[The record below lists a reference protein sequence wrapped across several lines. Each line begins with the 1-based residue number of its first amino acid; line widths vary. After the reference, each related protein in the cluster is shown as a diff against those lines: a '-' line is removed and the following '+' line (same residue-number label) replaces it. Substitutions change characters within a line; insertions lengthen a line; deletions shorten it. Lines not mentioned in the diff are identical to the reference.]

1 MTKPNPK
8 NFKPFVDPDGGEWI
22 QVTGASKYAG
32 VTWRPINIEMKD
44 DDGTLA
50 YEIEQLT
57 GEGTESVIQDSKFQE
72 LASAVIL
79 DILQNSLDQNT
90 KSKV

>member
-1 MTKPNPK
+1 
-8 NFKPFVDPDGGEWI
+8 
-22 QVTGASKYAG
+22 
-32 VTWRPINIEMKD
+32 MKD

-57 GEGTESVIQDSKFQE
+57 MEGTESVIEDSKFQE
-72 LASAVIL
+72 LASAVIM